1 MDRLKYINKNIV
13 IITAVLFVLG
23 IITCGIPVRGWMPH
37 HLSAFCYLT
46 MIIIWGTTIDQRVVD
61 ELVRRRMLIAC
72 GFMVLLFFLRMCKY
86 SFFPEMPLV
95 NTYLWYGYY
104 VPLISLPLFMFLA
117 ALRVEP
123 VRNLATVRKIEL
135 LIISVSIFLILVVL
149 TNELHSQVFKIT
161 IHPDKEFTHAW
172 FYYVIVVYMISM
184 GVCTLLFLLYKCRHS
199 AARKRWFIPAIFI
212 MLGYVLSVW
221 YLINGGPPKIGGH
234 KLFQIH
240 EAICMPF
247 IMGFESFIQIGMI
260 PANTG
265 YKSIFH
271 KSGIRANLY
280 DKYGHLEMTSGIN
293 DGTISESGDEDHH
306 VMSAPISGGSVS
318 WIEDLTEINRLGREI
333 QEMAEELSDENDLL
347 RHENEMRT
355 ERVTLET
362 RNRLYNKISTA
373 VRTRAARVSDLL
385 EKLQNNKD
393 YDEEADNMIY
403 ACVMTAYIKRVG
415 NLMLLTDDKRAVSSE
430 ELRLAL
436 EESLDYLQLKGYICD
451 LISYGSG
458 EVSSQIAL
466 LSYELFEEAVED
478 VWRRLHTLYITLE
491 CRDFFRLTIAMDTPA
506 EAISFTWR
514 DKELKEAGGKLAVR
528 YEDET
533 YYVTL
538 TTEGTGCTVSG
549 KEAV

>member
-1 MDRLKYINKNIV
+1 MNRLKYINKKII
-13 IITAVLFVLG
+13 IITTVLFILG

-37 HLSAFCYLT
+37 HLSAFCYLII
-46 MIIIWGTTIDQRVVD
+46 IIIWGTTINHRVVD
-61 ELVRRRMLIAC
+61 RLVRLRLLIAC
-72 GFMVLLFFLRMCKY
+72 GFMIFLFVLRMCKY

-184 GVCTLLFLLYKCRHS
+184 GVCTLLFLLYKCQHS
-199 AARKRWFIPAIFI
+199 AARTRWFIPAIFI

-306 VMSAPISGGSVS
+306 VMSEPISGGHVS
-318 WIEDLTEINRLGREI
+318 WIEDLTEINKLGREI
-333 QEMAEELSDENDLL
+333 REATDELSDENDLL
-347 RHENEMRT
+347 MHENEMRT
-355 ERVTLET
+355 ERVMLET

-385 EKLQNNKD
+385 EKIPQNGD
-393 YDEEADNMIY
+393 SDEVNDNIKR
-403 ACVMTAYIKRVG
+403 ACVMTAYIKRIG

-430 ELRLAL
+430 ELRMAL
-436 EESLDYLQLKGYICD
+436 EESLDYLQLKGFICD
-451 LISYGSG
+451 LTSHGSKDIP
-458 EVSSQIAL
+458 SSIAL

-478 VWRRLHTLYITLE
+478 VWMRLHTLYITLD
-491 CRDFFRLTIAMDTPA
+491 CREAFKLTIAMDTPA
-506 EAISFTWR
+506 EAISFTWK
-514 DKELKEAGGKLAVR
+514 DKEIKEAGGKLAVR

-533 YYVTL
+533 YYITL
-538 TTEGTGCTVSG
+538 SVG
-549 KEAV
+549 KEAL